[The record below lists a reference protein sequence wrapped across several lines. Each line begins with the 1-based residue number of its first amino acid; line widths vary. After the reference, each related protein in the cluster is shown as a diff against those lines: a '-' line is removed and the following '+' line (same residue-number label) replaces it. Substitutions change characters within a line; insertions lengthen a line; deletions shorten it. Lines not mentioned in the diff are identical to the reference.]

1 MHMFLFLLL
10 LLLHINTQTTNLSQ
24 FHTRRHT
31 QKDLRIKVTQFSVGV
46 VVVFCFIR
54 PSFTVSFFS
63 QENSGDQSIINLSLR
78 SKLKQLR
85 FIGRMVGFAVCQDL
99 LVNLQLSKP
108 FVKQV

>member
-1 MHMFLFLLL
+1 M
-10 LLLHINTQTTNLSQ
+10 
-24 FHTRRHT
+24 
-31 QKDLRIKVTQFSVGV
+31 KVTQFSVVV

-54 PSFTVSFFS
+54 PSVTVSFFFP

>member
-1 MHMFLFLLL
+1 M
-10 LLLHINTQTTNLSQ
+10 
-24 FHTRRHT
+24 
-31 QKDLRIKVTQFSVGV
+31 KVTQFSVVV

-54 PSFTVSFFS
+54 PSVTVSFFFP
-63 QENSGDQSIINLSLR
+63 QENSGGQSIINLSLR